1 MFNNLSSALFYGTLG
16 YSAFQYTKDNLILNK
31 NETLPT
37 SLIAP
42 ISIATHSLLD
52 YGISLIGKNYLP
64 KNVRTVMTFAGAVFA
79 TKEILYYY
87 GAKLGKKHY
96 ENAHKPVFKING
108 WDLKAK
114 HLAIASIVGLI
125 LFLK

>member
-64 KNVRTVMTFAGAVFA
+64 KNVRT
-79 TKEILYYY
+79 
-87 GAKLGKKHY
+87 
-96 ENAHKPVFKING
+96 
-108 WDLKAK
+108 
-114 HLAIASIVGLI
+114 
-125 LFLK
+125 